1 MWMRRGHSCETSLK
15 TPWNTKDERK
25 EGKKLME
32 KEAGL
37 LGLELGHSEAAMAL
51 LLDHLF
57 GRLI

>member
-1 MWMRRGHSCETSLK
+1 LK

-37 LGLELGHSEAAMAL
+37 LGLELGHSKAAMAL
-51 LLDHLF
+51 LLDRLF